1 MKNKIK
7 IIVIVAMIL
16 IIFVPYIFVEG
27 NTLLFGSE
35 FKNQYKQTNMIDDI
49 EYYKVFYNTNKT
61 AKVYYVEADHEAGHF
76 IWFKKEK
83 SKWKMTKWTTVWSQY
98 GSASGITFPFYK

>member
-1 MKNKIK
+1 M
-7 IIVIVAMIL
+7 
-16 IIFVPYIFVEG
+16 E
-27 NTLLFGSE
+27 S
-35 FKNQYKQTNMIDDI
+35 
-49 EYYKVFYNTNKT
+49 
-61 AKVYYVEADHEAGHF
+61 DHEAGHF